1 MSSTSAGFLRSF
13 SRKPITATMSSRWM
27 IFSVSGEERPSLVL
41 SLSRPT
47 REKSYFCAL
56 RNMPS
61 NRLREESSV
70 GGSPGRMRR

>member
-1 MSSTSAGFLRSF
+1 MSSTSCGLRRSF

-27 IFSVSGEERPSLVL
+27 IRSLSGVDRPSLVL
-41 SLSRPT
+41 SLRRPT
-47 REKSYFCAL
+47 REKSYFCAF

-61 NRLREESSV
+61 NKLREESSV